1 MIPLMF
7 VLLGFDEKALEILRA
22 KKSGN
27 YIVIQ
32 MDPNYEA
39 TDMVRQKM

>member
-1 MIPLMF
+1 
-7 VLLGFDEKALEILRA
+7 LRA

-39 TDMVRQKM
+39 TDMVRQKMWTPSLKLNFM